1 MQSNSKTTTLVIV
14 IVIALLLIGYLW
26 YITMPRNVPSS
37 TVIAVPADL
46 LDNEDAKTIEKAPT
60 YGNVPVT
67 VTAAE
72 KGRPDPFAGV

>member
-1 MQSNSKTTTLVIV
+1 MPANSKSTTLIVI

-26 YITMPRNVPSS
+26 YITLPSKVPAS
-37 TVIAVPADL
+37 TVVAVPADL
-46 LDNEDAKTIEKAPT
+46 LDNQDAKIIEKAPIF
-60 YGNVPVT
+60 GNVPVT